1 MAGINFQIT
10 GDSRQLQTSVSEA
23 QRALNNLYQQIQ
35 QGAGSVDNSMER
47 ASSSVEKFA
56 KRVAAAFAGIKIAEW
71 TKKISKDILETR
83 KEYQSI
89 ELALSNLLG
98 SAEKGAALFQ
108 QITKFAVETPM
119 NEKDVAN
126 GAQTLLGFG
135 VAAEKVMP
143 ILKQLGDVSMAD
155 SQRFQSLVLVMAQ
168 VAAVGKLQGQDLL
181 QFVNAGFNPL
191 NEMVQMTGR
200 SMSNLRD
207 AMSKGEISYEMV
219 QQALAHATSE
229 GGKFNGM
236 LNTMAQGL
244 AGSQAALRGT
254 VQKLENDIGQRME
267 QTLVGAMNTANT
279 ALQGVMNNLDV
290 YKAAL
295 VSIIAVL
302 GTYKATQLSVA
313 AVNTITAGGTQA
325 LTKALIQ
332 QKIATAAAALEQKA
346 FNLIISM
353 NPYVAAATAL
363 AALCGVVYTFSQRT
377 TGAEYAQRSLNDVIA
392 EADSAQEKY
401 NNQIQTAITTA
412 TNDAA
417 ATSDRQAAMQLL
429 CKQYDTIIAKY
440 IDEKGHLKD
449 IIKLKQEIALLDGK
463 KTVSKLQDKAAKYD
477 QYANAAKK
485 GSSHITGNYGV
496 GLYKGAGANSY
507 GASEKDKQLQEAY
520 AEYRKQTGAT
530 FATDKDVQDYFFKMA
545 SGLRNEANKRQTAA
559 QVASYRE
566 GLGQLSSDDLKTMQ
580 RTLVNTEAELKKAQ
594 KQSKNKVVANVS
606 GIGKGL
612 DVDQVKTI
620 NSQIAGILA
629 ARNDKA
635 AKDAKDTKKTKTTT
649 AGKTTKAD
657 EKEAKRKAIADKL
670 TLKIDIDTKEAK
682 EQLEQLNH
690 FPVVT
695 QLQFDIEKA
704 QKEYEKALNDSS
716 ATADTKVQLATNLAN
731 LQAQLDDLTHGNLT
745 IKAEVEPDYI
755 KKGSLQDIEKSY
767 SNAQEQ
773 AAKIQTRFD
782 NGIIDQATA
791 SQQISEINAKLATLG
806 ANLKPL
812 TLQVKYQITYEKNG
826 IGNDKNT
833 DGNVSEK
840 RDSYNDLK
848 SSFDTVQS
856 DLNTGIIDTKT
867 AKEEVAKINAELAKI
882 GEGIE
887 PFQLQIETKGF
898 KHSINQVEK
907 GFGVVQNTV
916 NGFQN
921 LTSAIENSDNAW
933 QQVTGVMSAFFQIAD
948 GVTSIITGVIS
959 IIQLLSGATEE
970 QTQKQE
976 QQNIAQITG
985 TAATIAQATAS
996 GTAAATETA
1005 ETIATEANT
1014 KAKGSEAIANATS
1027 SGAKMPFPYNLI
1039 AIGTGVAAVIAAL
1052 ASCFATG
1059 GIVPGASTTG
1069 DKVIARVNSGEM
1081 ILNKSQQAN
1090 LFKMINAGYTPATTI
1105 QQVALPQVDLNAS
1118 ALKAQLKNANDYMA
1132 NVNFKL
1138 AGRDLIGAIQN
1149 TSKLAAKSGR
1159 NYQL

>member
-71 TKKISKDILETR
+71 TKGLAEKAIETR

-89 ELALSNLLG
+89 ELALNNLLG
-98 SAEKGAALFQ
+98 SAEKGADMFQ

-119 NEKDVAN
+119 NEKDLAQ

-143 ILKQLGDVSMAD
+143 ILKQLGDISMAD
-155 SQRFQSLVLVMAQ
+155 SQKFQSLSLVFAQ
-168 VAAVGKLQGQDLL
+168 ATANGKLQGDDLA
-181 QFVNAGFNPL
+181 QFIDAGFNPL

-200 SMSNLRD
+200 SMSDLKD
-207 AMSKGEISYEMV
+207 AMSKGEISSEMLE
-219 QQALAHATSE
+219 QALAHATNE

-244 AGSQAALRGT
+244 AGSQAAMQGAI
-254 VQKLENDIGQRME
+254 QKLYNDIGQKME
-267 QTLVGAMNTANT
+267 QPLIASMNAVNIAVTS
-279 ALQGVMNNLDV
+279 VMNNLDV

-313 AVNTITAGGTQA
+313 AVNTLTAGGTQA

-332 QKIATAAAALEQKA
+332 QKIATAAAAVGQKA
-346 FNLIISM
+346 LNLVISM
-353 NPYVAAATAL
+353 NPYVAAVTAL
-363 AALCGVVYTFSQRT
+363 TALCGVVYTFSQKT

-401 NNQIQTAITTA
+401 TNQIQTAINTA

-417 ATSDRQAAMQLL
+417 ATGDRQAAMQLL

-463 KTVSKLQDKAAKYD
+463 KTVSKLQDRAAKYD
-477 QYANAAKK
+477 QYANAAKN
-485 GSSHITGNYGV
+485 GSSHITSNYGV
-496 GLYKGAGANSY
+496 GVYKGAGASSY
-507 GASEKDKQLQEAY
+507 GASEKDKQLQNAY

-530 FATDKDVQDYFFKMA
+530 FATDKDVQDYFTKMA

-635 AKDAKDTKKTKTTT
+635 AKDAKGTKKTKTTT

-670 TLKIDIDTKEAK
+670 TLKIDIDAKDAK
-682 EQLEQLNH
+682 EQLEQLNN

-731 LQAQLDDLTHGNLT
+731 LQAQLDDLTHGDLT
-745 IKAEVEPDYI
+745 IKAEIEPDYI

-806 ANLKPL
+806 AIKPL

-887 PFQLQIETKGF
+887 PFQLQVETKGF
-898 KHSINQVEK
+898 KHSMNQVEK

-996 GTAAATETA
+996 GTAAATENA

-1118 ALKAQLKNANDYMA
+1118 ALKAQLKNTNDYMA